1 MEAGRLW
8 MVYVNVHKPISPRDF
23 SVIADLFGTNIS
35 KNVYCITIIFRD
47 VVVGDVSFQM
57 HPRML

>member
-1 MEAGRLW
+1 
-8 MVYVNVHKPISPRDF
+8 MVYVNFHKPICSRDF

-35 KNVYCITIIFRD
+35 KNVYCITVIFGD
-47 VVVGDVSFQM
+47 VVAGDVSFQM